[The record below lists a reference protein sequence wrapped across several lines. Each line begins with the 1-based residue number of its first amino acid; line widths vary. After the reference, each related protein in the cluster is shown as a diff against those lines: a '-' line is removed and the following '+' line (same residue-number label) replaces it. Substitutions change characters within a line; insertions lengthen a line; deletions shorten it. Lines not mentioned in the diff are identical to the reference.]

1 MFGWNRQTFF
11 FFGSRGHPDHG
22 STGQNKAWSVLALL
36 YAAARS
42 DAASD
47 SDMRAEEE
55 VTIDSLTIRT
65 RSLFGASQETIDAFM
80 DEYREILKG
89 RNSVRPLIE
98 AACARL
104 PREEGLAEAIFAQCA
119 DVVMAD
125 REVVGIEDEFLRE
138 LADELRLAP
147 GRRRDIVEVMLW
159 KNEMK
164 ASA

>member
-1 MFGWNRQTFF
+1 MFGLNKQTFF
-11 FFGSRGHPDHG
+11 FFGSRGHPDPDP
-22 STGQNKAWSVLALL
+22 TGQNKAWAVLALL

-42 DAASD
+42 DAATD

-65 RSLFGASQETIDAFM
+65 HTLFGISQETVSAFM
-80 DEYREILKG
+80 GEYREILRG
-89 RNSVRPLIE
+89 RNSVSPLIE
-98 AACARL
+98 AACTRL

-138 LADELRLAP
+138 LADELRLSP